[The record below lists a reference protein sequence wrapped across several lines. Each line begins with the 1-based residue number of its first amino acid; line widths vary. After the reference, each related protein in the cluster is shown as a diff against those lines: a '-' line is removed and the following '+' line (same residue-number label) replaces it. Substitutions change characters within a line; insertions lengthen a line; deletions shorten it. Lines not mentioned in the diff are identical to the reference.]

1 MADSV
6 RLVIHVPNSFKA
18 DSVRWS
24 RRKNAKCDSKLSSH
38 IWASCEAVTPIIEIF
53 VLLLF
58 VLVAVVA
65 IVGCFVELIHLLD
78 SDALGHVAAKALQGG
93 A

>member
-1 MADSV
+1 MADTV
-6 RLVIHVPNSFKA
+6 RLVIQIPNSFKA
-18 DSVRWS
+18 DSVRWAS
-24 RRKNAKCDSKLSSH
+24 RKNAKCDSKVSSH
-38 IWASCEAVTPIIEIF
+38 IWTSCEAVIPIIEIF

-58 VLVAVVA
+58 ALVAVLA
-65 IVGCFVELIHLLD
+65 IGGCFVELIHLLD